1 MPASDIYGAA
11 QWALAHGYWL
21 LFVAMIIEGPF
32 VTAAGAF
39 AAALGYFNILAV
51 LTLSILGNLV
61 PDVVYYAIGF
71 WGRTKVVNRFGKYLG
86 ATKERLLMAENLL
99 AKHAGKAL
107 AAIKLI
113 PLLATPGLIA
123 AGAARM
129 PLKKYIWW
137 SIIITLPSS
146 LIYLILGYYF
156 GFAYDAIERYLNIGG
171 YTVVAIIA
179 VFVLASY
186 FGKKISKKIGE
197 GLEKA

>member
-1 MPASDIYGAA
+1 M
-11 QWALAHGYWL
+11 L
-21 LFVAMIIEGPF
+21 IEGPF

-39 AAALGYFNILAV
+39 AAALGYFRV
-51 LTLSILGNLV
+51 LYVLLLSILGNLI

-71 WGRTKVVNRFGKYLG
+71 WGRAKVVNRFGKYLG
-86 ATKERLLMAENLL
+86 ATEERLLPAENML
-99 AKHAGKAL
+99 AKHTGKAL

-123 AGAARM
+123 AGAARI
-129 PLKKYIWW
+129 PLRKYIWW
-137 SIIITLPSS
+137 CVIITLPSS
-146 LIYLILGYYF
+146 LVYLVLGYYF

-171 YTVVAIIA
+171 YAVVAIIA

-197 GLEKA
+197 RLEKS